1 MSFTNKFVKVYKAL
15 LPSPFTIAIVL
26 SFLAFILALLFGKET
41 PGEFKPLTV
50 LKYWE
55 NGLWNNNLIVF
66 AMQMMLMLV
75 LGHVLALSKP
85 VNHFINSVVVH
96 LKNTSEAASVVAFL
110 TMSVAL
116 FNWGLGLIF
125 GAILARKVA
134 EQALKNNWKINY
146 PLIGAAG
153 YSGLMVWH
161 GGFSGSSLAKV
172 AEPGHLDSLFPT
184 ASFTNELPQAITY
197 SETVFSSLNIF
208 VSILLLLVIPIALFF
223 LGKKSPVTSIQLNS
237 HFEVNSIPMISG
249 AEKLDHS
256 KILGFSFGSILF
268 VYVLYKIFWIT
279 GFDHF
284 FTPNN
289 INLLLLS
296 LGILFHGDFYKF
308 LKAIDEAISGASGIL
323 IQFPLY
329 FGIMGIVRDSELIS
343 MFSNYISSISGPTS
357 FTFFTFFSAG
367 IVNILVPSGG
377 GQWAIQGPLL
387 IQTAHDIGAP
397 YAKNILAF
405 AYGDQLTNML
415 QPFWALPLLGITN
428 LKAKQILPYSL
439 FLFIIGLIIFAAG
452 LLIF

>member
-1 MSFTNKFVKVYKAL
+1 MNFTNKFVKIYKAL

-26 SFLAFILALLFGKET
+26 SFFAFVIALLFGKEN
-41 PGEFKPLTV
+41 PNEFKPLTI

-55 NGLWNNNLIVF
+55 NGLWDKNLMVF

-75 LGHVLALSKP
+75 LGHVLALSRP
-85 VNHFINSVVVH
+85 INSFINLVVVH
-96 LKNTSEAASVVAFL
+96 LHSTPRAAATVALLTMLVAF
-110 TMSVAL
+110 

-134 EQALKNNWKINY
+134 EQALLNNWKINY

-172 AEPGHLDSLFPT
+172 AESGHLSSLFSSSST
-184 ASFTNELPQAITY
+184 LLELPISISYQ
-197 SETVFSSLNIF
+197 ETVFSMMNIT
-208 VSILLLLVIPIALFF
+208 VSLLLLTLIPLALYI
-223 LGKKSPVTSIQLNS
+223 LGKNSSHSEIILNTQ
-237 HFEVNSIPMISG
+237 FNTQSIPLIDG
-249 AEKLDHS
+249 AERLDHS
-256 KILGFSFGSILF
+256 KVIGYTFGTIIIG
-268 VYVLYKIFWIT
+268 YVFYKMFWIT
-279 GFDHF
+279 GFGNF

-289 INLLLLS
+289 INLWLLG
-296 LGILFHGDFYKF
+296 LGIIFHQNFYYF
-308 LKAIDEAISGASGIL
+308 LKAIDDAISGASGIL

-329 FGIMGIVRDSELIS
+329 FGIMGIMRDSELIS
-343 MFSNYISSISGPTS
+343 QFSEYISSVSGHTS
-357 FTFFTFFSAG
+357 FTFFTFVSAG
-367 IVNILVPSGG
+367 LVNILVPSGG

-439 FLFIIGLIIFAAG
+439 FLFIVGLIIFSFS
-452 LLIF
+452 LWVF

>member
-26 SFLAFILALLFGKET
+26 SFLAFILALLFGKGT

-85 VNHFINSVVVH
+85 INHFINSVVVH
-96 LKNTSEAASVVAFL
+96 LNNTSIAASVVAFL
-110 TMSVAL
+110 TMSVAF

-172 AEPGHLDSLFPT
+172 AESGHLASLFPT
-184 ASFTNELPQAITY
+184 ASFTNELPQAIIY

-208 VSILLLLVIPIALFF
+208 ISVLLLLIVPIALFF
-223 LGKKSPVTSIQLNS
+223 LGKKSPSTPIQLNS
-237 HFEVNSIPMISG
+237 HFEVDSVPMISG

-256 KILGFSFGSILF
+256 KILSFSFGSILLI
-268 VYVLYKIFWIT
+268 YVLYKIFWVT

-296 LGILFHGDFYKF
+296 LGILFHGDFYRF
-308 LKAIDEAISGASGIL
+308 LKAVDEAISGASGIL

-329 FGIMGIVRDSELIS
+329 FGIMGIMRDSELIS

-367 IVNILVPSGG
+367 VVNILVPSGG

-439 FLFIIGLIIFAAG
+439 FLFIIGLIIFAVG